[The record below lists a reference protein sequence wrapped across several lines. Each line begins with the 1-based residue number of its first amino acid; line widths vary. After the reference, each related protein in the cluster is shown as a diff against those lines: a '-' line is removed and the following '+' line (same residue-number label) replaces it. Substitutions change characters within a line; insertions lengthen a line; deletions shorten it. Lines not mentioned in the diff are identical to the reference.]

1 MSHNINEFYKW
12 TAPITR
18 TMYRHY
24 TNFLIAIN
32 IFLLGKVVPYGPS
45 SLAEIPAESDGYPES
60 SW

>member
-32 IFLLGKVVPYGPS
+32 IFY
-45 SLAEIPAESDGYPES
+45 
-60 SW
+60 